1 MLATGSEDGRV
12 VVHRV
17 SDGQATAEAMLDGG
31 LGAMAM
37 SPDGRGLLC
46 VTRSKRIALLDLSG
60 EVLRTAELPGQQV
73 PTMIAVHPSGSS
85 VVVADN
91 ASPSRLTV
99 VDLPL
104 LDGVRTVQLP
114 QDVRDI
120 CFINGGKSL
129 ALGHRGIEVLSY
141 PDLEHERFEFV
152 DRTAWHR
159 ARPVS
164 GGRYVSVSTARHARL
179 FDTDQASF
187 VHHVSR
193 PNAFPSRVRFSP
205 DGSLLAVHGGATVL
219 LLDGHDLSLLAELEG
234 TRDHSRMWSSV
245 AFSPDGGTLA
255 FSAGRGEVALT
266 DLRTGSTSTFA
277 AHAERVYTIAFSPDG
292 SLLATACGRGELKLW
307 KLGGEPALVTEKKVD
322 QFASAVEFSASGGS
336 LLVLQAFG
344 AMIECAVPTLEVV
357 HRVERAGGFAADVS
371 PDGASVAISR
381 WKGAAEIVAWPDGG
395 EPRAIGEGA
404 ARTGGVRFS
413 GRGEL
418 LATAGFDGAVR
429 LWDAKSGICLFTRDG
444 EASSLADVAFA
455 PDDSRLAWVGEST
468 GVFLMDLTAM
478 EPRLA
483 RHAAVFVA
491 ELEDGWSSA
500 RGAVVKGWGV
510 GAARPSGDGETT
522 ARGVRAWGGGVVR

>member
-120 CFINGGKSL
+120 CFIDGGKSL
-129 ALGHRGIEVLSY
+129 AVSQRGIEVLSY

-193 PNAFPSRVRFSP
+193 ANSFPSRVRFSP
-205 DGSLLAVHGGATVL
+205 DGSVLAVHGGATVL

-245 AFSPDGGTLA
+245 AFSPDGGTVA

-322 QFASAVEFSASGGS
+322 QFASAVEFSASGGRCWCCRR
-336 LLVLQAFG
+336 L
-344 AMIECAVPTLEVV
+344 
-357 HRVERAGGFAADVS
+357 
-371 PDGASVAISR
+371 
-381 WKGAAEIVAWPDGG
+381 
-395 EPRAIGEGA
+395 
-404 ARTGGVRFS
+404 
-413 GRGEL
+413 GR
-418 LATAGFDGAVR
+418 
-429 LWDAKSGICLFTRDG
+429 
-444 EASSLADVAFA
+444 
-455 PDDSRLAWVGEST
+455 
-468 GVFLMDLTAM
+468 
-478 EPRLA
+478 
-483 RHAAVFVA
+483 
-491 ELEDGWSSA
+491 
-500 RGAVVKGWGV
+500 
-510 GAARPSGDGETT
+510 
-522 ARGVRAWGGGVVR
+522 